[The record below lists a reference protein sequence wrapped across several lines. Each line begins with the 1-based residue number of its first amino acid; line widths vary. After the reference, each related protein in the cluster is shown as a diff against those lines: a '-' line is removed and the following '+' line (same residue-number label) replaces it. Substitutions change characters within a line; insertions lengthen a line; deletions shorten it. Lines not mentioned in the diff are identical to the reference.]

1 MGGLLTLFHALLEVS
16 QYAEVA
22 QGRASDNVLNLSGL
36 LVLLLTAATTTVI
49 VLTARL
55 VLHILERARVG
66 KDDALRVLDKLDDHE
81 RQLLAELS
89 LRAILLDEVLRCSE
103 TFATLVEGDDGTLVH
118 RLRDLANVDRTRLVD
133 RLVGVPRI
141 LLQLFVAKAE
151 ATVLL
156 VDLEDDHVDRL
167 AHLCEL

>member
-1 MGGLLTLFHALLEVS
+1 MWGGLLTLFHALLEVS

-66 KDDALRVLDKLDDHE
+66 KDDALE
-81 RQLLAELS
+81 S
-89 LRAILLDEVLRCSE
+89 LTNSM
-103 TFATLVEGDDGTLVH
+103 TMNGSSS
-118 RLRDLANVDRTRLVD
+118 
-133 RLVGVPRI
+133 PS
-141 LLQLFVAKAE
+141 
-151 ATVLL
+151 
-156 VDLEDDHVDRL
+156 
-167 AHLCEL
+167 